1 MPLPRIV
8 ELYLYAKRVGAR
20 ACAYLKVRLR
30 RRWMAFRAH
39 DGRYDRIRGIDSQ
52 VARLEGELRAL
63 RKERVVLERAVFADR
78 ESVLFPTAA
87 GI

>member
-1 MPLPRIV
+1 
-8 ELYLYAKRVGAR
+8 
-20 ACAYLKVRLR
+20 
-30 RRWMAFRAH
+30 MAFRAH
-39 DGRYDRIRGIDSQ
+39 DGQYDRLRGIDGQ

-63 RKERVVLERAVFADR
+63 RGERAAIERAVFADK

>member
-1 MPLPRIV
+1 
-8 ELYLYAKRVGAR
+8 
-20 ACAYLKVRLR
+20 
-30 RRWMAFRAH
+30 MAFRAH